1 MFCEAVNMLF
11 IIRGTYNSMNLFK
24 LCNPF
29 SLFFRQ
35 YGTGLRIVQM
45 SLLGYKDNP
54 HLNFQVISLVLLN
67 DWACQAGT
75 SLAYRLQNIDRLTYG
90 QIM

>member
-11 IIRGTYNSMNLFK
+11 VIRGTYMYNSMNEFK
-24 LCNPF
+24 LCNAF

-54 HLNFQVISLVLLN
+54 RLNFQVI
-67 DWACQAGT
+67 
-75 SLAYRLQNIDRLTYG
+75 
-90 QIM
+90 